1 MIGDS
6 MSEQMTSRDIEDV
19 LVSIRRLVTEDLR
32 PAQRDG
38 DASEPGKLLL
48 TPAQRVIPEPA
59 GARPVL
65 TPEPV
70 VPPEP
75 RVDMVVAALSRA
87 LKDRTPEWESETG
100 DPSPLRLETQV
111 MPAARAAAPHHGGRL
126 RLGLPIQ
133 PVKEQEPEP
142 EVLPD
147 PDVFIYKDDLAS
159 FRHESPAW
167 AQMEPAPLAAEQPAP
182 MAEIQQPEDTITPP
196 RDSAW
201 SDAAEAAAR
210 AELEGMARPEPM
222 QADDYDEMIESPE
235 AALMDEARLREIVRD
250 VLREELAGPLGERI
264 TRNIRKLVHQEIAR
278 SMAVRN
284 LD

>member
-32 PAQRDG
+32 PAPRDG

-65 TPEPV
+65 TPQRAAPN
-70 VPPEP
+70 EP

-87 LKDRTPEWESETG
+87 LKDRAPEWESETG
-100 DPSPLRLETQV
+100 DPSPLRLETPV
-111 MPAARAAAPHHGGRL
+111 MPVARAAAPHHGGRL
-126 RLGLPIQ
+126 RLGV
-133 PVKEQEPEP
+133 PVQLAEEEPET

-147 PDVFIYKDDLAS
+147 PETFLDTEELAA
-159 FRHESPAW
+159 FRHEAPAW
-167 AQMEPAPLAAEQPAP
+167 AQMEPAAPPAGEPQP
-182 MAEIQQPEDTITPP
+182 MAEIQPPEETIPP
-196 RDSAW
+196 QRDSAW

-210 AELEGMARPEPM
+210 AELEGMARPQPMEP
-222 QADDYDEMIESPE
+222 DDYDDMIDTAQ
-235 AALMDEARLREIVRD
+235 AAPMDEARLREIVRD

-278 SMAVRN
+278 ALAVRN